1 MTGRTSPF
9 RTALRIARD
18 PQHRESGQVTAFVVT
33 ILAGVLLFT
42 GLVLDGGLA
51 LAGKIAAADT
61 AQEAARAATEQLDPA
76 RLRTAQPLRLDH
88 RRALQAALRYVQA
101 AGDTGHADIGDDSA
115 TVTVTHHQR
124 TQVLSLIGISELTTT
139 ATATARAEQGITS
152 PWHRGSRP

>member
-1 MTGRTSPF
+1 MTARTQPI
-9 RTALRIARD
+9 RTALRAARD
-18 PQHRESGQVTAFVVT
+18 PQRRDSGQATAVVVT

-76 RLRTAQPLRLDH
+76 RLRTARPLRLDH

-101 AGDTGHADIGDDSA
+101 AGDTGHADIGDDFA

-124 TQVLSLIGISELTTT
+124 TQILSLIGISELTTT